1 MPCFPG
7 TTLSRIIAISCRRLA
22 SCSTLCRLNPNALY
36 TTCIIIDLQQ
46 PSQEC
51 FPTIH
56 TPKAM
61 LKNSSCGPDTAIDGP
76 GPSIKYT
83 GCTKCFDALGLM
95 KLPKIAP
102 LLLPRDLANVVA
114 NDSSKLS
121 MINKSGGISFTT
133 FSLLHPGGISFGTRL
148 IPGPATIVLSWVFNY
163 FYGLGGPYLKTV

>member
-1 MPCFPG
+1 MGRHSVIFSLICPAFTINLGVSYLSVIYFVTVFTWHICTGIASDFVSAYFSASMRADMPCFPG

-61 LKNSSCGPDTAIDGP
+61 LKNSSCGPDT
-76 GPSIKYT
+76 
-83 GCTKCFDALGLM
+83 
-95 KLPKIAP
+95 
-102 LLLPRDLANVVA
+102 
-114 NDSSKLS
+114 
-121 MINKSGGISFTT
+121 
-133 FSLLHPGGISFGTRL
+133 
-148 IPGPATIVLSWVFNY
+148 
-163 FYGLGGPYLKTV
+163 